1 MIFEVSANG
10 DVQELDLDQLAAAYS
25 GIVNIGRKCKE
36 VWNTIAIDDDSV
48 DPFQCNLIG
57 AVGGTW
63 RLKHGQNRTECPK
76 GLLSSKTLPC
86 SSCTGRC
93 VGVHPGKARY
103 FQRTPE
109 VQTLIN
115 EQPLSEWGNEIQIGD
130 IISFGN
136 VTVKVK

>member
-10 DVQELDLDQLAAAYS
+10 EVQELDLDQLAAAYS
-25 GIVNIGRKCKE
+25 GIVNIGRKCEE

-76 GLLSSKTLPC
+76 GLLSSKTVIGCC
-86 SSCTGRC
+86 SNINFFVADFLDDESDCTI
-93 VGVHPGKARY
+93 PA
-103 FQRTPE
+103 
-109 VQTLIN
+109 
-115 EQPLSEWGNEIQIGD
+115 IQY
-130 IISFGN
+130 
-136 VTVKVK
+136 